1 MEKKQMLSLI
11 KLLNGNPNIYICG
24 PKYDDRHLRV
34 YAHGGLLCEIPTES
48 QAKIVLLDNN
58 YLKNFLPENP
68 SLFAAAQGLFD
79 NEEKELFLRDHLE
92 DLLLCFNRKF
102 SSQWGENVERNQQ
115 TVISRAYTSFL
126 QHNGTVV
133 CDFQSSIPTAWLSD
147 GMSRPTFDMVIFS
160 PNENTFTLV
169 ELKCTASSCGGK
181 TGLQKHAEDMLKCVT
196 NPKTNGLYKKE
207 LLRRLSYMCEYGL
220 LQNCPAGLECLRPEA
235 LNLRAAFLFTAG
247 KGLENREKAAA
258 LCKKYIPK
266 DDLDK
271 FRYCFA
277 ESPQAVELSCM
288 EKWNFSDHH

>member
-1 MEKKQMLSLI
+1 MLFRS
-11 KLLNGNPNIYICG
+11 ICG

-169 ELKCTASSCGGK
+169 ELKCTASSCGGEN
-181 TGLQKHAEDMLKCVT
+181 GLKKHADDMLRCVS
-196 NPKTNGLYKKE
+196 NDSYREE
-207 LLRRLSYMCEYGL
+207 LLRRLGYMCEYGL
-220 LQNCPAGLECLRPEA
+220 LQNCPTGLEHLRPEE
-235 LNLRAAFLFTAG
+235 LNLQVAFLFTSG
-247 KGLENREKAAA
+247 KGLESCEKAAA
-258 LCKKYIPK
+258 LCKEYIPEE
-266 DDLDK
+266 DLDK

-277 ESPQAVELSCM
+277 GSPRAVDLSHMES
-288 EKWNFSDHH
+288 WNTFSSNQ